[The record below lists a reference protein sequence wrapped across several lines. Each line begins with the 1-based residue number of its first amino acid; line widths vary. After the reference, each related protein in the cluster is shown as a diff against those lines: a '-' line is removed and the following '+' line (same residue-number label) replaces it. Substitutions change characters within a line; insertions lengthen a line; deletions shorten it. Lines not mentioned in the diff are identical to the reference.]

1 MALTDNINRVL
12 STLASMLH
20 TRLEL
25 MSVEFEEELLRFSS
39 YFIFALIAL
48 FCAGVAIA
56 LGIILVLA
64 LFWDDHR
71 IAALLCL
78 IGLFGAISIFIAA
91 WLRKQFLN
99 KPRLLEQ
106 TMAELK
112 KDVELISRREPDANQ
127 EQP

>member
-112 KDVELISRREPDANQ
+112 KDVELISRREPNANQ

>member
-112 KDVELISRREPDANQ
+112 KDVELISRREPDVNQ